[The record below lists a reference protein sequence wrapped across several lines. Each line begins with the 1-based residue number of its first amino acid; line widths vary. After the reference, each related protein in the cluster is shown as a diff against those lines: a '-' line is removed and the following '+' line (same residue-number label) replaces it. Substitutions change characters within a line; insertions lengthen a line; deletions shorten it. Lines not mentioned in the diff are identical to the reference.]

1 MNNTILN
8 PQMKKTKFYK
18 ILLRDTKKRIVVE
31 KLGINASW
39 KWFNDPRQFFIS
51 LARYK
56 FVAKILSGKK
66 DVLEIGCSDGFN
78 SRIVKQEVNNLDLCD
93 IDESLLNEARLNSS
107 YRWKSKIFFHDFLKN
122 KTLKKYDAIYLLDV
136 LEHISKSLEKRFIK
150 NILKSLD
157 DNGVLIIGMPSK
169 EFQKYSRPLNISGH
183 INCKTAKDLKNLMS
197 NFFHNVFIFSMN
209 DELVHTGFEK
219 MSCYFF
225 AICTIKK

>member
-1 MNNTILN
+1 MKKTIFDHKV
-8 PQMKKTKFYK
+8 KKTKFFK
-18 ILLRDTKKRIVVE
+18 IFLRDTKKRIINE
-31 KLGINASW
+31 KLGINSSW

-51 LARYK
+51 LDRYK

-66 DVLEIGCSDGFN
+66 NVLEIGCSDGFN

-93 IDESLLNEARLNSS
+93 IDENLLNEARLNSS
-107 YRWKSKIFFHDFLKN
+107 ARWKSKIFFHDFLKN
-122 KTLKKYDAIYLLDV
+122 KTIKKYDAIYLLDV
-136 LEHISKSLEKRFIK
+136 LEHISKSLEKKFIK

-169 EFQKYSRPLNISGH
+169 EFQKYSRPINISGH
-183 INCKTAKDLKNLMS
+183 INCKTAKDFKNLMN

>member
-1 MNNTILN
+1 MKKTIFDHKV
-8 PQMKKTKFYK
+8 KKTKFFK
-18 ILLRDTKKRIVVE
+18 IFLRDTKKRIINE
-31 KLGINASW
+31 KLGINSSW

-66 DVLEIGCSDGFN
+66 NVLEIGCSDGFN

-93 IDESLLNEARLNSS
+93 IDENLLNEARLNSS
-107 YRWKSKIFFHDFLKN
+107 ARWKSKIFFHDFLKN
-122 KTLKKYDAIYLLDV
+122 KTIKKYDAIYLLDV
-136 LEHISKSLEKRFIK
+136 LEHISKSLEKKFIK

-169 EFQKYSRPLNISGH
+169 EFQKYSRPINISGH
-183 INCKTAKDLKNLMS
+183 INCKTAKDFKNLMN